1 MKYLLTLL
9 LVAGCASLKSKSPA
23 TLGTAPHLDSTPL
36 PWTDMSHDEDSH
48 LLVDTQ
54 VPDEEISKSTG
65 GDPDVTESVD
75 ESYSP
80 RPFLKKVKTKRV
92 KFWIDY
98 FTSKQRDR
106 FQRFINNGMKYKPI
120 IDKILDAEEL
130 PRELFFVGL
139 IESGYYLGAHSKASA
154 VGPWQFIRGTGHR
167 YGLVMN
173 QDMDER
179 RDIFKA
185 TLAAAQYF
193 KDLNNIFSSWELSL
207 AAYNAGEYGIIR
219 RIQRYK
225 TRDYYELSRQQ
236 KIPAETINYVPKVLA
251 AMYVYENAQKYG
263 FTIPQNT
270 HEMWEKTKTVAV
282 SKGMGLDVLSRKL
295 NLSVDMLVQLN
306 PELKGKR
313 TPRSYPGPYEIRVP
327 SGKNTE
333 WMETYVAEAPQ
344 ENPRIKEIEV
354 LKDKVEN
361 PQNYP
366 VPQIASKPQLHIV
379 KRGENLTLI
388 ARKHRMSVGKLAQLN
403 RISWRSH
410 VRVGQRLKL
419 DRAPIATVAKT
430 TTSAPVAVVRTPAA
444 TPTAVETH
452 KVKRGETLSLIARR
466 YDLTLKELALMNRL
480 TVRSQVRV
488 GQLLRLKA
496 STSLPTQKV
505 VKTEAPIVYKLGNGE
520 TLTDVARWFGTD
532 VASLKRHNNISKG
545 RALHVGK
552 AIQIPE
558 TKKGIYKVQP
568 GDYLIKIAQK
578 FNLNQTALMKLNK
591 LKNGKVYPGQRLVVN
606 LE

>member
-1 MKYLLTLL
+1 MKFLVSLL
-9 LVAGCASLKSKSPA
+9 LVAGCASLKSRQPA
-23 TLGTAPHLDSTPL
+23 HATAQMDSAPL
-36 PWTDMSHDEDSH
+36 PWVDISHDEDSH

-54 VPDEEISKSTG
+54 VPDEEISKTTG
-65 GDPDVTESVD
+65 GDIDATESVE

-80 RPFLKKVKTKRV
+80 RPFLKRIKTKRV

-139 IESGYYLGAHSKASA
+139 IESGYYLGAHSRASA

-173 QDMDER
+173 ADMDER

-193 KDLNNIFSSWELSL
+193 KDLNNIFSSWELAL

-225 TRDYYELSRQQ
+225 TRDYYELSRTQ
-236 KIPAETINYVPKVLA
+236 KIPSETINYVPKVLA
-251 AMYVYENAQKYG
+251 AMYVFENAQKYG
-263 FTIPQNT
+263 FTLPQN
-270 HEMWEKTKTVAV
+270 HEFWEKTKTVAV
-282 SKGMGLDVLSRKL
+282 AKGASLDGIAKKL
-295 NLSVDMLVQLN
+295 NLNTSLLVELN
-306 PELKGKR
+306 PELKGKI
-313 TPRSYPGPYEIRVP
+313 TPRTYPGPYEIRVP
-327 SGKNTE
+327 AGKNTE

-344 ENPRIKEIEV
+344 ESSRIKEIV
-354 LKDKVEN
+354 ALRDKVEN

-366 VPQIASKPQLHIV
+366 LPAPVQTKIHV
-379 KRGENLTLI
+379 VRRGESLTLI
-388 ARKHRMSVGKLAQLN
+388 ARKYKMSVGELAQMN

-410 VRVGQRLKL
+410 VRIGQRLTL
-419 DRAPIATVAKT
+419 SRSTRTIASTPSIAP
-430 TTSAPVAVVRTPAA
+430 PERTKSLSI
-444 TPTAVETH
+444 H
-452 KVKRGETLSLIARR
+452 KVIRGENLSVIARKYQLSLKEIA
-466 YDLTLKELALMNRL
+466 LLNGL
-480 TVRSQVRV
+480 TVRSQVRI
-488 GQLLRLKA
+488 GQVLKVEKGVIA
-496 STSLPTQKV
+496 QVTPKV
-505 VKTEAPIVYKLGNGE
+505 SKRETPIVYKLRPGE
-520 TLTDVARWFGTD
+520 TLTDVARWFETD
-532 VASLKRHNNISKG
+532 VNSLKKVNNISRG
-545 RALHVGK
+545 RALHVGTK
-552 AIQIPE
+552 IKIPE
-558 TKKGIYKVQP
+558 TKKGIYRVKR

-578 FNLNQTALMKLNK
+578 FNLNQTALMKLNNI
-591 LKNGKVYPGQRLVVN
+591 KNGKVYPGQRLVVN

>member
-1 MKYLLTLL
+1 MKYLLTLFL
-9 LVAGCASLKSKSPA
+9 IAGCASLKSRQPA

-36 PWTDMSHDEDSH
+36 PWTDMSHDDDSH

-65 GDPDVTESVD
+65 GDPDKEEGVE

-120 IDKILDAEEL
+120 IDKILDSEGL

-193 KDLNNIFSSWELSL
+193 KDLNNIFSSWELAL

-236 KIPAETINYVPKVLA
+236 KIPSETINYVPKVLA

-263 FTIPQNT
+263 FAIPQNT
-270 HEMWEKTKTVAV
+270 HEFWEKTKTVSV

-295 NLSVDMLVQLN
+295 NLSAEVLVQLN

-327 SGKNTE
+327 SGKTTE

-354 LKDKVEN
+354 LRDKVEN

-366 VPQIASKPQLHIV
+366 MPKMAERAQVHVV
-379 KRGENLTLI
+379 KRGENLSLI

-403 RISWRSH
+403 RMSWRSH

-419 DRAPIATVAKT
+419 DREPMATVAR
-430 TTSAPVAVVRTPAA
+430 VAVIRTPA
-444 TPTAVETH
+444 TVEVH

-466 YDLTLKELALMNRL
+466 YDMTLKEIALLNKM

-496 STSLPTQKV
+496 ASSTV
-505 VKTEAPIVYKLGNGE
+505 VKTDKMVKSLKRTEAPIVYKLGSGE

-532 VASLKRHNNISKG
+532 VASLKRHNKISQG
-545 RALHVGK
+545 RALQVGK
-552 AIQIPE
+552 SIQIPE
-558 TKKGIYKVQP
+558 TKKGIYQVQH

-578 FNLNQTALMKLNK
+578 FNLNQVALMKLNK
-591 LKNGKVYPGQRLVVN
+591 LKSGKVYPGQRLVVN

>member
-1 MKYLLTLL
+1 MKYLLTMLL
-9 LVAGCASLKSKSPA
+9 IAGCTSLKSRQPA
-23 TLGTAPHLDSTPL
+23 TLGSAPHLDSTPL
-36 PWTDMSHDEDSH
+36 PWTDMSHDEESH

-65 GDPDVTESVD
+65 GDPDKEESVD

-120 IDKILDAEEL
+120 IDKILDSEEL

-193 KDLNNIFSSWELSL
+193 KDLNNIFSSWELAL

-236 KIPAETINYVPKVLA
+236 KIPSETINYVPKVLA

-263 FTIPQNT
+263 FSIPQNS
-270 HEMWEKTKTVAV
+270 HEFWDKTKTIAV

-295 NLSVDMLVQLN
+295 NLSQDVLVQLN

-313 TPRSYPGPYEIRVP
+313 TPRSYPGPYEIRIP

-333 WMETYVAEAPQ
+333 WMETYVAETPQ
-344 ENPRIKEIEV
+344 ENPRIKEITA
-354 LKDKVEN
+354 LRDKVEN

-366 VPQIASKPQLHIV
+366 VPQEKVRTQFHVV
-379 KRGENLTLI
+379 KSGENLTLI
-388 ARKHRMSVGKLAQLN
+388 ARKNKMSVGKLAQLN
-403 RISWRSH
+403 RMSWRSH
-410 VRVGQRLKL
+410 VRVGQRLNL
-419 DRAPIATVAKT
+419 DRAPMRTVGSEKIEKT
-430 TTSAPVAVVRTPAA
+430 TPLA
-444 TPTAVETH
+444 ETH
-452 KVKRGETLSLIARR
+452 RVKSGETLTLIARR
-466 YDLTLKELALMNRL
+466 YSMPLKQIALINNLTI
-480 TVRSQVRV
+480 RSQVRI
-488 GQLLRLKA
+488 GQIIRLSSNSK
-496 STSLPTQKV
+496 SLVVSNKV
-505 VKTEAPIVYKLGNGE
+505 ESPIVYKLGNGE

-532 VASLKRHNNISKG
+532 VASLKRSNNISKG
-545 RALHVGK
+545 RSLHVGK
-552 AIQIPE
+552 SIKIPE
-558 TKKGIYKVQP
+558 TKKGIYRVKR
-568 GDYLIKIAQK
+568 GDYLLKIAQK

-591 LKNGKVYPGQRLVVN
+591 LKDGKVYPGQSLVVN